1 MPFAVVGSD
10 KEYQVNGKR
19 VLGRKTPWG
28 IVEGASCGLLAF
40 FLQMLTPRCSI
51 AYDGFKW
58 ILFNFILQWKIPI
71 IVNLPCWG
79 ISWSGKQVWSG
90 YFSIRACL
98 VTFVASITQASTM
111 CLFLRSH
118 LQDLKEVTHNI
129 HYETY
134 RAKRLNENG
143 GLHPISCNDT
153 QESNL

>member
-1 MPFAVVGSD
+1 MF
-10 KEYQVNGKR
+10 
-19 VLGRKTPWG
+19 
-28 IVEGASCGLLAF
+28 
-40 FLQMLTPRCSI
+40 
-51 AYDGFKW
+51 
-58 ILFNFILQWKIPI
+58 
-71 IVNLPCWG
+71 
-79 ISWSGKQVWSG
+79 G
-90 YFSIRACL
+90 YICCIDL
-98 VTFVASITQASTM
+98 TQANYL

>member
-28 IVEGASCGLLAF
+28 IVEGASCGLLPS
-40 FLQMLTPRCSI
+40 FLQMLMAWCSI
-51 AYDGFKW
+51 PYGVFKW
-58 ILFNFILQWKIPI
+58 ILFHFLLQWKIP
-71 IVNLPCWG
+71 VTVSLPSWG
-79 ISWSGKQVWSG
+79 ISWSGKPLWRG
-90 YFSIRACL
+90 YFSTEAHRISHRL
-98 VTFVASITQASTM
+98 IL